1 MSRGWKLR
9 SSKKGNLNIIPLGGL
24 SEIGLNCTAFEYKG
38 SIIVVDMGLMFPNDN
53 MLGVDYVIPDLDYLT
68 KNGSRVKA
76 IFITHG
82 HEDHTGAIPYLLQ
95 KINVPVYGTCLT
107 IGLINKKLQEFKDIT
122 APKLIIV
129 KPREKTKI
137 DDFIVEPIRV
147 THSILDSVS
156 YAIKTPAGTAIVTG
170 DFKIDN
176 SPIGQ
181 RMDLQRFSM
190 YGDEGVDILL
200 SDSTN
205 AIHGGYTQ
213 SEKLVGVAFKDIFPK
228 IKGRIIG
235 STFASNINRIQQF
248 ADAAVANGRKVCITG
263 RSMVNNVEIASELK
277 YINIPKANRIDVKYL
292 DQAKD
297 DSVAIVTTGSQ
308 GEPMSVLSRIAK
320 DEHKTIK
327 AKNGDAVII
336 SSKAIP
342 GNERSV
348 ASVVNMLYEKGVN
361 VIYEAN
367 AFVHVSGH
375 GSAEELKMMISLVC
389 PRYLMPVH
397 GERRM
402 RARLAELGE
411 EVGIAKENI
420 IMADNGD
427 IVTLKNDKNMSIT
440 GKVQTGREFISGKRL
455 ANIDINVIKQRN
467 KLAQNG
473 IIIVR
478 ITPTA
483 NLESV
488 TAVSKAIG
496 FISDNLFT
504 DMKADIE
511 KRSVSRYLKLF
522 SERGVGNSISMR
534 ISKDIAKYIAKKS
547 GVSPHVEILL
557 PQIKN

>member
-1 MSRGWKLR
+1 MSKGWKFR
-9 SSKKGNLNIIPLGGL
+9 KGKSGDLNIIPLGGL
-24 SEIGLNCTAFEYKG
+24 SEIGLNCTVFEYKG
-38 SIIVVDMGLMFPNDN
+38 SIIVIDMGLMFPDDS
-53 MLGVDYVIPDLDYLT
+53 MLGVDYVIPDLDYLV
-68 KNGSRVKA
+68 KNSSKVKA

-95 KINVPVYGTCLT
+95 KINAPIYGTCLT
-107 IGLINKKLQEFKDIT
+107 IGLIKRKLQEFKDIIS
-122 APKLIIV
+122 PKLITV
-129 KPREKTKI
+129 KPMEKTKI
-137 DDFIVEPIRV
+137 DDFVVEPIRV

-156 YAIKTPAGTAIVTG
+156 YAVGTPAGTVIVTG

-181 RMDLQRFSM
+181 RMNLQRFSM
-190 YGDEGVDILL
+190 YGDEGVDVLL

-205 AIHGGYTQ
+205 ALHSGYTP

-248 ADAAVANGRKVCITG
+248 ADAAIANDRKVCITG
-263 RSMVNNVEIASELK
+263 RSMLNNVEIASELK

-297 DSVAIVTTGSQ
+297 NSVAIITTGSQ
-308 GEPMSVLSRIAK
+308 GEPLSVLSRIAN

-327 AKNGDAVII
+327 AKNGDTVII

-348 ASVVNMLYEKGVN
+348 ASVVNMLYKKGVH

-375 GSAEELKMMISLVC
+375 GSAEELKMMMSLVR

-397 GERRM
+397 GEYRM
-402 RARLAELGE
+402 RAGLAELGIH
-411 EVGIAKENI
+411 VGIAKENI
-420 IMADNGD
+420 IMVDNGD
-427 IVTLKNDKNMSIT
+427 IVTLKHDKSMSIT
-440 GKVQTGREFISGKRL
+440 GKVKTGREFISGRRL

-473 IIIVR
+473 IIIIR

-483 NLESV
+483 NLGSV
-488 TAVSKAIG
+488 FAVSKAVG
-496 FISDNLFT
+496 FISDNLFV
-504 DMKADIE
+504 DMKKDIE
-511 KRSVSRYLKLF
+511 ERSVDKYLKLL
-522 SERGVGNSISMR
+522 SEKGAGNAIATR
-534 ISKDIAKYIAKKS
+534 ISKDVARYIAKKS
-547 GVSPHVEILL
+547 GVSPHVEVIL
-557 PQIKN
+557 PQIEI